1 MISQF
6 REFIMRGNIVDLA
19 IAVVLGAAFGA
30 VIASFVG
37 DILAPLLGLV
47 GLPDFKDAAVAV
59 GNAQVRYGQF
69 INALI
74 SFVAIAT
81 AIFLFVVKPMNALEA
96 RRQRGAEGDADHED
110 LHRVRVR
117 DPLRRPSLRVLHP
130 APVLGA
136 AR

>member
-19 IAVVLGAAFGA
+19 IAVVLGAAFGV

-37 DILAPLLGLV
+37 DILTPLLGLV
-47 GLPDFKDAAVAV
+47 GLPDFKDAALTV

-74 SFVAIAT
+74 SFVAIAL
-81 AIFLFVVKPMNALEA
+81 AIFVFVVRPMNAIDA
-96 RRQRGAEGDADHED
+96 RRQPGDEEE
-110 LHRVRVR
+110 
-117 DPLRRPSLRVLHP
+117 P
-130 APVLGA
+130 ATKTCTECASQIPEA
-136 AR
+136 ARRCPNCTSKLN